1 MHRQMVDM
9 PARLAWS
16 VHAANDVTRKLLV
29 PTTAHTMTELT
40 DAFKGNIVH
49 YTLLFVSIDV
59 NQSVVMMHLWN

>member
-29 PTTAHTMTELT
+29 PTTAHTMTELK
-40 DAFKGNIVH
+40 DAFKGTIAH
-49 YTLLFVSIDV
+49 YTATCS
-59 NQSVVMMHLWN
+59 QY